1 MKEIAIN
8 GRLREKNGIY
18 HVVLYWKEGDKQKS
32 KSFTTK
38 LEASLKANKKKATL
52 ILVEK
57 IKEYTE
63 IVNSKFDKNKIKFLE
78 FFYESIK
85 KSRNFIEKNTYK
97 AYTGAYYIIELYFT
111 THKKSKIYLKDIS
124 VSDINDF
131 YYYLSSE
138 RKVTNNTIRHY
149 HVLINKVLKEAYNSD
164 LIEKNIMDKV
174 ICPKVQ
180 QYRSEYFTKEEIE
193 LFLYTIRGH
202 KFELELNLA
211 IFYGLR
217 RSEVIALQE
226 KAIDFNRKT
235 IFISSTVFEDGSKVV
250 VKSRTKN
257 KSSTRILPLLPNIEN
272 LVKKRIEDIEKNK
285 KFFLNSYNREYL
297 GFICVT
303 ERGDILKPD
312 RLSQNF
318 KSILKKHKFKE
329 IRFHDLRH
337 SCATLL
343 YNYGMQLKDI
353 QVWLGHSTISTT
365 ANIYSHFDFSQKE
378 KISEKLIEIFKK

>member
-1 MKEIAIN
+1 MEIVVN

-18 HVVLYWKEGDKQKS
+18 HVVIYWQEEEKKQKS

-38 LEASLKANKKKATL
+38 LEVNVKANKKKATL
-52 ILVEK
+52 ILAEK

-63 IVNSKFDKNKIKFLE
+63 IVNSKFDKNRIKFLD
-78 FFYESIK
+78 FFYESIE

-97 AYTGAYYIIELYFT
+97 SYLGTYYIIELFFT
-111 THKKSKIYLKDIS
+111 THKKSKIYLKDIT

-131 YYYLSSE
+131 YYYLSNE

-164 LIEKNIMDKV
+164 LLEKNIMDKV

-193 LFLYTIRGH
+193 LFLLTIRGH

-217 RSEVIALQE
+217 RSEIIALQE

-235 IFISSTVFEDGSKVV
+235 IFINSTVFEDGSKVV
-250 VKSRTKN
+250 VKTRTKN

-272 LVKKRIEDIEKNK
+272 LIKKRTENIEKNK

-297 GFICVT
+297 GFICVN

-318 KSILKKHKFKE
+318 KFILKKHKFKE

-343 YNYGMQLKDI
+343 YSYGMQLKDI